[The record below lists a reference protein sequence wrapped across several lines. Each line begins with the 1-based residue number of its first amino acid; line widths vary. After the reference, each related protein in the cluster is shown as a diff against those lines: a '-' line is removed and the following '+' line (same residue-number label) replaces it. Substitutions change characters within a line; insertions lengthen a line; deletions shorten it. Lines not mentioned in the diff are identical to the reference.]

1 MILPDV
7 NVLVYAFKSTDPLQR
22 VARTWLNDIVAGDSR
37 FALSKLA
44 LGAVVRITTDPRA
57 YAKAASLAE
66 AFNFCN
72 DLLSQPHCEVI
83 EPGERH
89 WNIFQRLCFD
99 TNTRG
104 RDTSD
109 AWYAALAIE
118 WGCEWVT
125 FDRDFLKFPDLK
137 CTILSSTGTA

>member
-1 MILPDV
+1 VILPDV
-7 NVLVYAFKSTDPLQR
+7 NVLVYAFKSNDSLQR
-22 VARTWLNDIVAGDSR
+22 VARAWLSDVVAGDSR
-37 FALSKLA
+37 FAVSKLA
-44 LGAVVRITTDPRA
+44 LGAVVRITTDFRS
-57 YAKAASLAE
+57 YEKAVSLAE
-66 AFNFCN
+66 AFDFCN
-72 DLLSQPHCEVI
+72 SLLAQPHCEVI

-89 WNIFQRLCFD
+89 WDIFQRLCVD

-125 FDRDFLKFPDLK
+125 FDRDFLKFPGLK
-137 CTILSSTGTA
+137 CTILTASAA